1 MNHRRTGP
9 GLAAAPSPLSAGGL
23 VRLHRL
29 GAMLET
35 ARDKIARGETLSRA
49 DRQRLNA
56 ALDAFAA

>member
-1 MNHRRTGP
+1 
-9 GLAAAPSPLSAGGL
+9 
-23 VRLHRL
+23 
-29 GAMLET
+29 MLET